1 MVIYIFLKFGMVKVF
16 ETLQIVSNVKMNI
29 FQKKIFNE
37 ITLLLFITYS
47 FIKFKVLVSL
57 PKSFMVHLSLTMYC
71 NWPTDHTID
80 HSSIG
85 LKRLT
90 IQLVFNEVS
99 LFTFSKGTHGFD
111 VTVLKSYLKRKED

>member
-1 MVIYIFLKFGMVKVF
+1 MVRVF
-16 ETLQIVSNVKMNI
+16 ITLQTVSNVKINI
-29 FQKKIFNE
+29 FQMKIFNE
-37 ITLLLFITYS
+37 ITLLLFIIYS

-57 PKSFMVHLSLTMYC
+57 PKFSMVHLSVTMHC
-71 NWPTDHTID
+71 NWPTDHAID

-85 LKRLT
+85 LKRLI

-111 VTVLKSYLKRKED
+111 VTVPKNYLN